1 MSDLTQGQMPFPQN
15 PEVILDE
22 QREWLRVT
30 LGSIGDAVITTD
42 AMGLITFLNPVA
54 QALTGWT
61 PDEAAGLPIEEVFR
75 IVSEA
80 TLKTVESPTVRALRD
95 GVVVGLRNHTLLIDK
110 RGVEHPVDDSG
121 APIRNKAGVV
131 AGVVLVFRD
140 ITEWRR
146 HELSVQNALAYA
158 EDIVSHI
165 DIPLVIL
172 EAGQRIRSANSA
184 FYDEFRVTR
193 EDTEG
198 QLLGVLGSAQW
209 NNGLL
214 HELLNRVFE
223 EDHQFEK
230 FEYQSTFPE
239 IGLRIMSLTARRLSA
254 RMDRPVL
261 VLLSIDDIT
270 DRKNANASMK

>member
-1 MSDLTQGQMPFPQN
+1 MPFPQN

-61 PDEAAGLPIEEVFR
+61 PDEAAGLPIEEGFR